1 MQTID
6 RNHWERNE
14 IFTFFSRFE
23 YPFYSVTIPVDV
35 TPVRQFARENQ
46 VSFYHMMI
54 WLCTKAVNR
63 VPAFRMRVRGEEVV
77 LLDRTDPSFTAMR
90 RGESLFRIITLP
102 WEASPLAFCTHAC
115 RADAAQDVFI
125 KENDTDSLIYFSCT
139 PWFDFTAL
147 TNEHALDK
155 DDTVPRL
162 AWGRWYEEKGRWW
175 VHLSV
180 EVNHRLVDGLHIG
193 QMKEA
198 LDAEIA
204 ALAQRPGVV

>member
-1 MQTID
+1 M
-6 RNHWERNE
+6 
-14 IFTFFSRFE
+14 
-23 YPFYSVTIPVDV
+23 
-35 TPVRQFARENQ
+35 
-46 VSFYHMMI
+46 
-54 WLCTKAVNR
+54 
-63 VPAFRMRVRGEEVV
+63 
-77 LLDRTDPSFTAMR
+77 
-90 RGESLFRIITLP
+90 
-102 WEASPLAFCTHAC
+102 
-115 RADAAQDVFI
+115 
-125 KENDTDSLIYFSCT
+125 YFSCT